1 MVMSCLVEPL
11 VPPLVGRGASAR
23 PGRTRLRASGLAKT
37 ALLMSAVMAVGGVSA
52 EASARALDEA
62 PKHAVKSPH
71 KRPAPIPLR
80 DVAKVFGK
88 LKTFLREEE
97 TPRMARPG
105 LAPRFEWDAVWASRL
120 RHAVDV
126 GRDPGGCGLGR
137 GRRSDRLGRSR
148 STTFLRFGSGEF
160 RSGPSSPIFA

>member
-11 VPPLVGRGASAR
+11 IPPLVGRGAAAR
-23 PGRTRLRASGLAKT
+23 PGRTRLRTSGLAKT

-52 EASARALDEA
+52 EAATRSAEAA

-71 KRPAPIPLR
+71 KKPAPIPLR
-80 DVAKVFGK
+80 DVARVFGK
-88 LKTFLREEE
+88 LKAFVREGD
-97 TPRMARPG
+97 ALSVIRPG

-126 GRDPGGCGLGR
+126 GRDPGYGLGR
-137 GRRSDRLGRSR
+137 GRRADRIGRSR

-160 RSGPSSPIFA
+160 RSGPSSPVFA